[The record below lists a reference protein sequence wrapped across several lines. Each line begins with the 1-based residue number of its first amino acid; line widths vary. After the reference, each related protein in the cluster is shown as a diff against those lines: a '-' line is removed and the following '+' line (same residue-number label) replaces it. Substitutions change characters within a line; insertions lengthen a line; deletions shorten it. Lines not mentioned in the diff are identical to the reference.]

1 MINSGFNPFY
11 GVMPD
16 WFLYFGIAIA
26 TAAAIIAS
34 QALISGSFT
43 LISEAIRLNLWPKLR
58 IKYPTEA
65 RGQLFIPAINF
76 LLCAGC
82 LGIVLYF
89 QKAANMEAA
98 YGLAITLCMI
108 ATSIL
113 FSNYL
118 VIKRTKPIF
127 IYLYLTVFLIIEVSF
142 LFANINKFP
151 HGGYVA
157 LIVGGLLF
165 LVMYTGSKREKSRT
179 GILNL

>member
-1 MINSGFNPFY
+1 
-11 GVMPD
+11 
-16 WFLYFGIAIA
+16 
-26 TAAAIIAS
+26 
-34 QALISGSFT
+34 
-43 LISEAIRLNLWPKLR
+43 
-58 IKYPTEA
+58 
-65 RGQLFIPAINF
+65 
-76 LLCAGC
+76 
-82 LGIVLYF
+82 
-89 QKAANMEAA
+89 MEAA

-165 LVMYTGSKREKSRT
+165 LVMYTLVQSEKDQEQVY
-179 GILNL
+179 